1 MGAEM
6 GRTWP
11 KPSFFGHFSTPS
23 TCVDAQALRLKGLAA
38 EARAKLKEFEAPS
51 RRLETSLDV
60 EVLSPFRALN
70 MS

>member
-1 MGAEM
+1 MAEAVI
-6 GRTWP
+6 W
-11 KPSFFGHFSTPS
+11 GHFSTPS